1 MKIKKLGHCCLVIET
16 NNKKI
21 MTDPGSY
28 TVEEQVGENGID
40 LILITHEHQ
49 DHFHLE
55 SLKKVLE
62 NNPNAII
69 FTNDGVGKLLK
80 EVGIKYEVL
89 KDKIP
94 YDFFGVEIEPYDCKH
109 EEIFQEFGQVLNT
122 GYFIDKRLFYPGD
135 AFYNPGKMVEI
146 LALPV
151 AGPWTRIK
159 DSIIYALELN
169 PKICFPVHD
178 GMLKSSGIAHKIPEL
193 FLSTSNIIFKSFD
206 EKNEEEF

>member
-1 MKIKKLGHCCLVIET
+1 MKIKKIGHCCLVIET
-16 NNKKI
+16 NGKKI

-28 TVEEQVGENGID
+28 TIEGQSKETGID

-62 NNPNAII
+62 NNPNVTI
-69 FTNDGVGKLLK
+69 FTNDGVGKFLK
-80 EVGIKYEVL
+80 EVGIKYIVL
-89 KDKIP
+89 KDKTP
-94 YDFFGVEIEPYDCKH
+94 HDFFGVEIEPHDCKH

-135 AFYNPGKMVEI
+135 SFYNPGKMVEI

-159 DSIIYALELN
+159 DAVLYALAMN
-169 PKICFPVHD
+169 PKVCFPVHD
-178 GMLKSSGIAHKIPEL
+178 GMLNPPGTAHKIPEL
-193 FLSTSNIIFKSFD
+193 FLSTSNIAFRNFEENNI
-206 EKNEEEF
+206 EEF